1 MIIEKLLELML
12 KKEASDLHI
21 KANSSPLLRIHG
33 DLVALKEIRPFT
45 QEEAESL
52 SLALLTD
59 AQKERLRRELFI
71 DLCIDVKNLARF
83 RTHIFYQQRTIASV
97 FRAIPYKIFTLDE
110 LRIPPVVKTL
120 CTRPRGLLLVT
131 GPASSGK
138 STTLAALVD
147 FINENI
153 SAHIVTAEDPIEFV
167 HQSKKS
173 IINQR
178 QVGSD
183 TLSFKDALKHMFRQD
198 PDIIL
203 IGEMRDL
210 ETIQTAITAA
220 ETGHLVLA
228 TLHTPDSVQTI
239 DRIIDVF
246 PPHQQQQVRIQLAA
260 NLVGIISQVLLKRQD
275 GKGRIA
281 AFEVLIA
288 VPAVKNLIREG
299 RTYQIPS
306 FLQVGRR
313 QGMISLNQSIIEL
326 AKEGLISPEEAI
338 TKATDISELLSV
350 VTGEQEKTS

>member
-21 KANSSPLLRIHG
+21 KANSSPLLRVHG
-33 DLVALKEIRPFT
+33 DLLPLKEIRPFT
-45 QEEAESL
+45 QEEAENL

-59 AQKERLRRELFI
+59 AQKERFKRDLFL
-71 DLCIDVKNLARF
+71 DLCMDIKDLSRF
-83 RTHIFYQQRTIASV
+83 RTHIFYQQRSVASV
-97 FRAIPYKIFTLDE
+97 FRAIPYKIPTMDE
-110 LRIPPVVKTL
+110 LKIPSVVKSL
-120 CTRPRGLLLVT
+120 CTRPRGMILVT

-138 STTLAALVD
+138 STTLAALID
-147 FINENI
+147 FINEN
-153 SAHIVTAEDPIEFV
+153 STSHIVTVEDPIEFI
-167 HQSKKS
+167 HSSKKAV
-173 IINQR
+173 INQR

-203 IGEMRDL
+203 VGEMRDL

-228 TLHTPDSVQTI
+228 TLHTPDATQTI

-246 PPHQQQQVRIQLAA
+246 PPHQQQQVRIQLAS
-260 NLVGIISQVLLKRQD
+260 NLQGIMSQVLLKRAD

-288 VPAVKNLIREG
+288 VPAVRNLIREG

-313 QGMISLNQSIIEL
+313 QGMISLNQSLIDL
-326 AKEGLISPEEAI
+326 SKEGLISPEEAI
-338 TKATDISELLSV
+338 SKATDVAELLSV
-350 VTGEQEKTS
+350 VTGEGEAK

>member
-21 KANSSPLLRIHG
+21 KANSSPLLRVHG
-33 DLVALKEIRPFT
+33 DLLSLREIRPFT

-59 AQKERLRRELFI
+59 AQKEMFKRDLSI
-71 DLCIDVKNLARF
+71 DLCIDIKGLARF
-83 RTHIFYQQRTIASV
+83 RTHIFYQQRSVASV
-97 FRAIPYKIFTLDE
+97 FRAISYKILTMDE
-110 LRIPPVVKTL
+110 LKIPPVVKSL
-120 CTRPRGLLLVT
+120 CTRPRGMILVT

-147 FINENI
+147 FINENTT
-153 SAHIVTAEDPIEFV
+153 SHIVTVEDPIEFI
-167 HQSKKS
+167 HTSKKS
-173 IINQR
+173 VINQR
-178 QVGSD
+178 QIGSD

-210 ETIQTAITAA
+210 DTIHTAITAA
-220 ETGHLVLA
+220 ETGHLVLG

-246 PPHQQQQVRIQLAA
+246 PSHQQQQVRIQLAA
-260 NLVGIISQVLLKRQD
+260 NLQGIISQVLLKRQD
-275 GKGRIA
+275 NKGRIA
-281 AFEVLIA
+281 AFEVLMA
-288 VPAVKNLIREG
+288 VPAVRNLIRES

-313 QGMISLNQSIIEL
+313 QGMISLNQSLIDL
-326 AKEGLISPEEAI
+326 SKEGLISPEEAI
-338 TKATDISELLSV
+338 SKATDVAELQSV
-350 VTGEQEKTS
+350 ITGEGEK